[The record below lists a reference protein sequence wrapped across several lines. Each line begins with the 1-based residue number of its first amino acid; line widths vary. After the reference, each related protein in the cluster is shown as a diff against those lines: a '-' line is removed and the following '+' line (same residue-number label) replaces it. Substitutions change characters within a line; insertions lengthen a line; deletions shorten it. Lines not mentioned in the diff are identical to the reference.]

1 MSSKRKR
8 NQGDDNG
15 SSRNLDGR
23 RIRTVNEAK
32 ALAEYLAVKPEM
44 DRKEKEERRRRWQAV
59 VEAAEKRQEELKN
72 GGGKHKIDGQWM
84 EDKEE
89 MNEKARE
96 AVLAAM
102 RDGVW
107 TDNLRDTILGGSSTS
122 ASSSEGSGQDTQ
134 NSSEEDSDE
143 EQEAGD
149 VPMPSEPAVKSV
161 PARKFIG
168 FDDDDE
174 FMRCGAYAQTVEP
187 NEPGY
192 YGKTRKHVRK
202 LISETQRAA
211 NDRPGGGEGET
222 DLRSEAEKAAS
233 TILKLVDSEVP
244 IPKAK
249 HGAMLE
255 EATTTASH
263 FLEKSR
269 APAQVCDRCHDLIHH
284 NKAVSVPTPTIYSIQ
299 EYLKESPHRDNRIYH
314 VIDAADFPLSLVDN
328 IYDALSI
335 QEPRSKNRR
344 ASTEKY
350 RWGRKLPT
358 ISFVIT
364 RSDLLAATKEQVDS
378 KMEYVRSVLRDALK
392 LSSEEFR
399 LGNVHMISA
408 HRGWWTK
415 QVKEDIREHGGGIW
429 VVGKANVGKSSFIEA
444 CFPKDS
450 RNLEKIAELVERRAV
465 ESDINQFND
474 VALGSDCLLPPAP
487 REDLY
492 PVLPVV
498 SSVPGTTVSPIR
510 IPFGHGKGEMIDL
523 PGLDRGQL
531 LNHVRDEH
539 KRDLTM
545 TKRKKPERLTVKP
558 GQSLLLGGGLVR
570 ITAENAD
577 HVLMAACFVP
587 IEAHVTKTEKAV
599 EMQAGQRPYPGEQ
612 IMREE
617 SISSISSA
625 GIFELKWDVTRSHL
639 PTSIAKAVEDHG
651 IPVPRLPYKVM
662 STDILIEG
670 CGWVELTVQ
679 IRAGSTSEGSES
691 PSSVPRVEVFSPNG
705 QHIGSRP
712 PIECWNF
719 IAEKRAADK
728 RKRPSRGRQNV
739 GLKRRTQQSR

>member
-149 VPMPSEPAVKSV
+149 VPMPSEPAAKSA

-211 NDRPGGGEGET
+211 NDRPGGGEEET
-222 DLRSEAEKAAS
+222 ALRSEAEKAAS

-617 SISSISSA
+617 SIASISSA

-679 IRAGSTSEGSES
+679 IRAGSKLEGSES

>member
-474 VALGSDCLLPPAP
+474 VALGSNCLLPPAP